1 MKGENSVQW
10 DDNGMKKNL
19 ITILIPTYNRK
30 KELKR
35 ALDSL
40 EKQTVK
46 EFECIVVDDG
56 STDGTK
62 DTIHFS
68 DYSFKINYY
77 YQENK
82 GVLWAR
88 YYGLCHVKSELT
100 ILLDSDDELVDT
112 AVERILLLWTKIPII
127 QKECYCGIMGLY
139 VSGETGIRLGKML
152 PENYNYK
159 FEGGS
164 RIKYIKK
171 CFDADRLVAYVT
183 QHIITQYKD
192 YQTLMEQAGSN
203 FVPEGMLYL
212 KYALEGKRYYCVNE
226 ILGIVHETAVSLTR
240 GVLTKEKCKISY
252 WTYSYYINNYVH
264 KYKLPLAFC
273 GSCYM
278 YMMKFGLL
286 LGKKMWEMYNDI
298 PKFSDKILLTLWL
311 PFGVGNYIF
320 GKHIEE

>member
-1 MKGENSVQW
+1 MSKY
-10 DDNGMKKNL
+10 K
-19 ITILIPTYNRK
+19 ITVLIPTYNRK

-62 DTIHFS
+62 DAIRFS
-68 DYSFKINYY
+68 DYNFKINYY

-82 GVLWAR
+82 GVLGAR

-112 AVERILLLWTKIPII
+112 AVEKILLIWTKMSINE
-127 QKECYCGIMGLY
+127 KAYYCGIMGLY
-139 VSGETGIRLGKML
+139 ENGETGIRVGKIL
-152 PENYNYK
+152 PINYDYNS
-159 FEGGS
+159 GG

-183 QHIITQYKD
+183 QHIMMQYKD
-192 YQTLMEQAGSN
+192 YQVLMEQAGSN

-226 ILGIVHETAVSLTR
+226 ILGIVNETAVSLTR
-240 GVLTKEKCKISY
+240 GLLSKEKCKISY

-264 KYKLPLAFC
+264 KYKLPLYFC
-273 GSCYM
+273 GRYYM
-278 YMMKFGLL
+278 YMVKFGCLFR
-286 LGKKMWEMYNDI
+286 KKIWEIYNDV
-298 PKFSDKILLTLWL
+298 PKFSDKILLTLAL
-311 PFGVGNYIF
+311 PFGVGSFIL
-320 GKHIEE
+320 GKHINSLSDSQ